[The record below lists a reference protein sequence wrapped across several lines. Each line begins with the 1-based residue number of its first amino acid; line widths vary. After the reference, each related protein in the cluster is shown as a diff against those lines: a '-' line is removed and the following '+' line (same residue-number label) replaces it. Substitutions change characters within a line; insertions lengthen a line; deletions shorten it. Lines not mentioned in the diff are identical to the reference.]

1 MLWQNAVALCWAVF
15 SGCLKFVFS
24 NIFNQLRTQ
33 VMKKTVLVSML
44 ALALIACSQSEQ
56 TTQPAPAPA
65 AEKPAA
71 EPVTQ
76 AEPAAAA
83 ETPVAEQVTQEQPAP
98 AAEPVPAA
106 EPTPEPAPVAETAPV
121 ATGCSFDLKGTDAMT
136 YTDAAGN
143 AVPEIVVPA
152 SCADFTINLEH
163 AGKMPKAGMGHNV
176 VIAKADDVKAVAQN
190 GIKAGLKG
198 DYLQADDPK
207 VVAASKMVGGGEK
220 TAVIIPVAK
229 IKAGGYDFFCSFPGH
244 EIKMRGK
251 LAVK

>member
-1 MLWQNAVALCWAVF
+1 
-15 SGCLKFVFS
+15 
-24 NIFNQLRTQ
+24 
-33 VMKKTVLVSML
+33 MKKTVLVSML

-83 ETPVAEQVTQEQPAP
+83 ETPAAEQVTQEQPAP

-106 EPTPEPAPVAETAPV
+106 EPTPGPAPAAEPTPEPAPV

-136 YTDAAGN
+136 YIDAAGN